1 MGHWKKQWDIPPNM
15 RDDFSERME
24 RQRWCESM
32 ATQRPP
38 KEKGKDNDSKGIHP
52 KPHVES

>member
-38 KEKGKDNDSKGIHP
+38 KEKGKDDEDKEEG
-52 KPHVES
+52 KEG